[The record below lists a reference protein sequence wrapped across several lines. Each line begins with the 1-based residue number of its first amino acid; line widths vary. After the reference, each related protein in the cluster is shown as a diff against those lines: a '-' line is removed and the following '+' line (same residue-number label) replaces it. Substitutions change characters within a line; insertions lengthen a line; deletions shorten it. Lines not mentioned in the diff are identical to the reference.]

1 MLSRSEIREVI
12 EKTFSIH
19 NFNLLEYQDKYY
31 FQKRILERLPDLTG
45 KQIYKAIEKLN
56 SDSIQLSKQ
65 AIINLLSDE
74 FYNYYMTKQDD
85 TGS

>member
-1 MLSRSEIREVI
+1 MLNRSEIRKVI
-12 EKTFSIH
+12 EKTFTIH

-31 FQKRILERLPDLTG
+31 FQKRILDNLPELTG
-45 KQIYKAIEKLN
+45 TQIYQAIDKIN
-56 SDSIQLSKQ
+56 SDTIQLSKQ